1 MLSAA
6 TTRRQQYSRAGTPLP
21 RTDLRAATARRFRD
35 VVNDLER
42 ELGGCELSAA
52 DQSLIKTAAGLVLQ
66 TELLQSAIA
75 RGEAVDSDE
84 LVRVSSEARR
94 ALSAVRSKAAKRQ
107 PDGQDALRQY
117 LASTDFQVSVED
129 AEPDDTA
136 DAEAD
141 DHAALEPESTP
152 IT

>member
-6 TTRRQQYSRAGTPLP
+6 VTKRQRYSRTGTPLP
-21 RTDLRAATARRFRD
+21 RIDGRAATARRFRD
-35 VVNDLER
+35 VVNDLEQ

-94 ALSAVRSKAAKRQ
+94 VLSAVRSKAVQRKPEG
-107 PDGQDALRQY
+107 PDAVQAY
-117 LASTDFQVSVED
+117 LASTDFQVPVDDD
-129 AEPDDTA
+129 AEDEHET
-136 DAEAD
+136 DA
-141 DHAALEPESTP
+141 HARSLPESTP
-152 IT
+152 IP